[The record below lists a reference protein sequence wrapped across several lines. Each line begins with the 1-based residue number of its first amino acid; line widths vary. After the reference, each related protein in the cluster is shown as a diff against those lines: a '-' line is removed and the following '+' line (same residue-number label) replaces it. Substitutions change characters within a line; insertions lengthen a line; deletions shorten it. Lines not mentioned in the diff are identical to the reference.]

1 MNEEILSTSPED
13 TEEAGARLGRGIGAR
28 DVVYLR
34 GDLGA
39 GKTCFVRGLARGL
52 GASSR
57 EVASPTF
64 AIVHE
69 YAAPGGGLVLR
80 HVDLYRLEDRPAD
93 LQAIGVPDAL
103 EGAPVAIEWP
113 GRAIRELMPPTI
125 EVVMERGTGES
136 RRIRFEEPG
145 RGPTL
150 RKSPALRRNDF

>member
-1 MNEEILSTSPED
+1 MNEEILSASADE
-13 TEEAGARLGRGIGAR
+13 TEEAGARLGRGMGTR

-52 GASSR
+52 GAASR

-69 YAAPGGGLVLR
+69 YSAPGGGLVLR

-93 LQAIGVPDAL
+93 LLAIGVPDAL
-103 EGAPVAIEWP
+103 DGAPVAIEWP
-113 GRAIRELMPPTI
+113 GRAIRELLPPTI
-125 EVVMERGTGES
+125 EVVMERGAGES

-145 RGPTL
+145 AEPG
-150 RKSPALRRNDF
+150 SRRNDP